1 MGLYVSGLGIVS
13 NIGIGKS
20 AFWKNFNEFSSE
32 AVGLYENKKVGFV
45 DLPFDS
51 LKQQYHKHT
60 FLKDVHRV
68 DCLAL
73 VAIQEA
79 LEESNIINVVPRS
92 KIGIFCGTA
101 HAETQE
107 LEHFYRDF
115 YQENKCFLRKIL
127 CGGYHN
133 LNSFVAS
140 FFNISGPRYTV
151 ATACSSSLLA
161 LKIANLK
168 LQQDENLE
176 AAIVYGVDAFSEM
189 VFHGFLSLGA
199 MSDDFC
205 KPFYRMEGMNL
216 GEAGVAVVLT
226 KNKNF
231 KSNYGYLKN
240 VALNCDAY
248 HITASNPEGLGGAK
262 LFTLLGKELSQK
274 IDIIIAHGSGTQ
286 SNDMSEYTAIQKW
299 KNLSGQDPLIL
310 ATKGATG
317 HTLGAAG
324 LLNFAL
330 GSLII
335 KNDIVPKMPNITA
348 YKESFFQDF
357 NLSVVNKKQK
367 VNNIFV
373 NAFGFGGNNSVAL
386 LCKHN
391 ITNSTNFVQFSPKI
405 ISAVG
410 LICRFGCNI
419 DDFIQA
425 VLSDSLTFYSKKN
438 CSFSKEKCSL
448 QDFRIS
454 DENYKEMRI
463 GLRDY
468 EFIKR
473 LDRASTCL
481 LSAISQ
487 IEPSLKN
494 KQALGIVLGTGTG
507 PSSSFFNYYDQ
518 LVKSNFKR
526 ANSIV
531 FPNTVSNTPVSYSSM
546 KLKCKGPSI
555 LLCDGAVS
563 SSNAFEVA
571 SLLLSNNDCPH
582 VICGSF
588 DEYSE
593 TLEKAYLDI
602 GLVKSGHSHIGCNL
616 GELYATFALSNFTKQ
631 EQVGFGIYNGSLYSE
646 HATPGP
652 HRYSK
657 DYKYILEVIESALKK
672 FGNPDLV
679 IYNKKNKQEHD
690 ALLQNAI
697 EAVLKGC
704 ICYSPTEQ
712 FGYLLGG
719 HTSLAAIIA
728 ISCFR
733 SNEVSY
739 KLLKTDKKIHNVFVL
754 TLNDGGMF
762 KVDNFVDH
770 VQ

>member
-73 VAIQEA
+73 FAIQEA

-133 LNSFVAS
+133 LNSIVAS

-324 LLNFAL
+324 LL
-330 GSLII
+330 
-335 KNDIVPKMPNITA
+335 
-348 YKESFFQDF
+348 
-357 NLSVVNKKQK
+357 
-367 VNNIFV
+367 
-373 NAFGFGGNNSVAL
+373 
-386 LCKHN
+386 
-391 ITNSTNFVQFSPKI
+391 
-405 ISAVG
+405 
-410 LICRFGCNI
+410 
-419 DDFIQA
+419 
-425 VLSDSLTFYSKKN
+425 
-438 CSFSKEKCSL
+438 
-448 QDFRIS
+448 
-454 DENYKEMRI
+454 
-463 GLRDY
+463 
-468 EFIKR
+468 
-473 LDRASTCL
+473 
-481 LSAISQ
+481 
-487 IEPSLKN
+487 
-494 KQALGIVLGTGTG
+494 
-507 PSSSFFNYYDQ
+507 
-518 LVKSNFKR
+518 
-526 ANSIV
+526 
-531 FPNTVSNTPVSYSSM
+531 
-546 KLKCKGPSI
+546 
-555 LLCDGAVS
+555 
-563 SSNAFEVA
+563 
-571 SLLLSNNDCPH
+571 
-582 VICGSF
+582 
-588 DEYSE
+588 
-593 TLEKAYLDI
+593 
-602 GLVKSGHSHIGCNL
+602 
-616 GELYATFALSNFTKQ
+616 
-631 EQVGFGIYNGSLYSE
+631 EQV
-646 HATPGP
+646 
-652 HRYSK
+652 
-657 DYKYILEVIESALKK
+657 
-672 FGNPDLV
+672 
-679 IYNKKNKQEHD
+679 
-690 ALLQNAI
+690 
-697 EAVLKGC
+697 
-704 ICYSPTEQ
+704 
-712 FGYLLGG
+712 
-719 HTSLAAIIA
+719 
-728 ISCFR
+728 
-733 SNEVSY
+733 
-739 KLLKTDKKIHNVFVL
+739 VFA
-754 TLNDGGMF
+754 DFPSG
-762 KVDNFVDH
+762 
-770 VQ
+770 Q